1 MDLRIITVEKQQLMS
16 VAFFR
21 AQWRLN
27 VYINLSARSKVARV
41 TGLVY
46 AESLLFFTLR
56 WKEVLNS
63 SAPMLFVQV
72 YLYEV
77 IVFYIT
83 LKLIIS
89 SY

>member
-1 MDLRIITVEKQQLMS
+1 MDLRIITVEKQQLMC